1 MVWASLLRWVTW
13 VTARLWQERKRKHGH
28 GSPQG
33 ISLGDLGPLVFPGG
47 WDVAGRRGWLL
58 GLGVG
63 SSCLWRV
70 LARVGEPGLRW
81 CGREGASQ
89 CLL

>member
-13 VTARLWQERKRKHGH
+13 VTARLWQEGKRKHGH

-33 ISLGDLGPLVFPGG
+33 ISLGDWGALVFPGG
-47 WDVAGRRGWLL
+47 WAVAGRRGWLL
-58 GLGVG
+58 GLVVG
-63 SSCLWRV
+63 SSCLWEG
-70 LARVGEPGLRW
+70 VGQSGGTWSRPV
-81 CGREGASQ
+81 REGASQ